1 MAWQR
6 KTPFGY
12 MVQDGKTAACPEEA
26 DTVQSIFS
34 RYLSGLSYLRIAEEL
49 SAGTV
54 PYHKHT
60 PLWNKNMV
68 KRILEN
74 TQYLGTDEYPR
85 LISNEDFLA
94 VSLIRNSKTSYTHCP
109 PAVNPIREKAV
120 CAICSSRLSRNT
132 RSRGRPRWVCDN
144 PDCGAIVRASDDIII
159 SQVHER
165 LRQLANSPDLLTPPQ
180 ATKENASSEA
190 ARIRNEINLCFNR
203 GEINPDYI
211 RSLIFAAA
219 AEEYAALPDSSPA
232 HELTILRE
240 RLEEHSANEADLQ
253 ESLAKVVTAI
263 RIGGPDYIELELVN
277 GQIIGKEQNT

>member
-12 MVQDGKTAACPEEA
+12 MVQSGEITLCPEEA

-34 RYLSGLSYLRIAEEL
+34 HYLAGLSYLRIAEEL
-49 SAGTV
+49 SAGNV

-85 LISNEDFLA
+85 LVSNEDFLA
-94 VSLIRNSKTSYTHCP
+94 VSLMRNSKTSYAPCP

-120 CAICSSRLSRNT
+120 CAVCQCRISRDT
-132 RSRGRPRWVCDN
+132 RSHGRPRWVCEN
-144 PDCGAIVRASDDIII
+144 PDCGAIVRVSDDIII
-159 SQVHER
+159 SQVHDR
-165 LRQLANSPDLLTPPQ
+165 LRQLASFPGLLTPPQ
-180 ATKENASSEA
+180 AQQENASSEA

-203 GEINPDYI
+203 GEINSDYI
-211 RSLIFAAA
+211 KSLIFAAA
-219 AEEYAALPDSSPA
+219 AEEYTALPDSSPA
-232 HELTILRE
+232 HELAILRE
-240 RLEEHSANEADLQ
+240 RLEEHSADEAALQ
-253 ESLAKVVTAI
+253 ELLAKAVTAI

-277 GQIIGKEQNT
+277 GQVIGKEQNS

>member
-12 MVQDGKTAACPEEA
+12 MVQSGEIAACPAEA
-26 DTVQSIFS
+26 DTVQNIFS
-34 RYLSGLSYLRIAEEL
+34 RYLTGLSYLKIAEEL

-74 TQYLGTDEYPR
+74 AQYLGTDGYPR
-85 LISNEDFLA
+85 LVSNEDFLA
-94 VSLIRNSKTSYTHCP
+94 VSLMRNSKNSCTPCP
-109 PAVNPIREKAV
+109 AAVNSIRERAV
-120 CAICSSRLSRNT
+120 CAVCQCRISRNT
-132 RSRGRPRWVCDN
+132 KSHGRPRWVCEN
-144 PDCGAIVRASDDIII
+144 PDCGAIVRASDDIIV

-165 LRQLANSPDLLTPPQ
+165 LRQLASSPDLLTPPQ
-180 ATKENASSEA
+180 ASKENTSSEA

-232 HELTILRE
+232 HELAILRE

-253 ESLAKVVTAI
+253 ELLTKAVTAI

-277 GQIIGKEQNT
+277 GQIIGKEQNS